1 MNLSFCQSGDFL
13 AGMNLCENHRILP
26 FFAVGHGLLA
36 FRAARDYRTPA
47 GCGGR
52 KASRA
57 ERCFLP
63 AGKSRNDPPVGYRE
77 TMLRTGGGRQ
87 GAAAGYEG
95 GGRLTPPGELRNLGN
110 ACRFI
115 PSLLAGQ
122 AIDIHNLEFWFQAC
136 LPMPS
141 HRVENGCAVAEPAS
155 IHIIS
160 RKRMAIAK
168 DIKTELRFP
177 LL

>member
-1 MNLSFCQSGDFL
+1 MGCWRSGPPGIT
-13 AGMNLCENHRILP
+13 ALP
-26 FFAVGHGLLA
+26 QG
-36 FRAARDYRTPA
+36 AA
-47 GCGGR
+47 
-52 KASRA
+52 
-57 ERCFLP
+57 
-63 AGKSRNDPPVGYRE
+63 AGKQAAPKDVFCRPGKIETLPVEYRK
-77 TMLRTGGGRQ
+77 TMHHSGGGRQ
-87 GAAAGYEG
+87 GTAAGYEG

-122 AIDIHNLEFWFQAC
+122 AINMHNLKLWFQAC